1 MGIIFFKNL
10 FHQARP
16 FWAYEA
22 IKAYD
27 CSTAFGN
34 PSGHAFCVAYF
45 VPYMFFRFFNRK
57 LNTDDKSLLKTFALG
72 FMAFFGFSCIVF
84 MCYSRVILGMHA
96 IN

>member
-1 MGIIFFKNL
+1 MIIIFFKNL

-16 FWAYEA
+16 YWAFGGIDANE
-22 IKAYD
+22 

-34 PSGHAFCVAYF
+34 PSGHALCVAYF

-57 LNTDDKSLLKTFALG
+57 LNTDDRSPLKMFALG
-72 FMAFFGFSCIVF
+72 FMAFFSISCIVF